1 MTNDISVVLRPL
13 PMQVKGFAV
22 LKDSV
27 ITIVI
32 NEYLSP
38 EARLDAYEQ
47 EIYHI
52 EHGDFYT
59 DKTID
64 EIENEA
70 HRQH

>member
-1 MTNDISVVLRPL
+1 MNDINTILYPL

-32 NEYLSP
+32 NENLSP
-38 EARLDAYEQ
+38 EARLEAYRH

-52 EHGDFYT
+52 EHDDLYS
-59 DKTID
+59 DKDIN

>member
-1 MTNDISVVLRPL
+1 MNDINTILYPL

-32 NEYLSP
+32 NENLSP
-38 EARLDAYEQ
+38 EARLEAYQ
-47 EIYHI
+47 HEIYHI
-52 EHGDFYT
+52 EHDDFYS
-59 DKTID
+59 DKDIN

>member
-1 MTNDISVVLRPL
+1 MNDINTILYPL

-32 NEYLSP
+32 NENLSP
-38 EARLDAYEQ
+38 EARLEAYRH

-52 EHGDFYT
+52 EHDDFYS
-59 DKTID
+59 DNSID